1 MRKNPN
7 KVGGGAKTNK
17 NGLLFEE
24 RMNLLDAIK
33 NHEDYTIENGNEIV
47 KKGEIVAFYFE
58 KHSLY
63 KNYLNPKG
71 IDYKK
76 ILSTKIL
83 PDSALLIGNTI
94 FIIEKKYQ
102 GGTGS
107 VDEKLQTC
115 DFKIK
120 QYSKLF
126 SPLNIKVEFYFILS
140 KWFNNPKYNDV
151 FKYIESVGCKYF
163 IEYLPLEELN
173 L

>member
-1 MRKNPN
+1 MD
-7 KVGGGAKTNK
+7 
-17 NGLLFEE
+17 
-24 RMNLLDAIK
+24 LLDAIK
-33 NHEDYTIENGNEIV
+33 NHKDYTIENGNEIV

-63 KNYLNPKG
+63 KNYLTPKG

-76 ILSTKIL
+76 ILSAKIL
-83 PDSALLIGNTI
+83 PDSALLVGDTI

-102 GGTGS
+102 EGKGS

-115 DFKIK
+115 DFKMK

-140 KWFNNPKYNDV
+140 KWFNKPKYNDV

-163 IEYLPLEELN
+163 IEYLPLKELN